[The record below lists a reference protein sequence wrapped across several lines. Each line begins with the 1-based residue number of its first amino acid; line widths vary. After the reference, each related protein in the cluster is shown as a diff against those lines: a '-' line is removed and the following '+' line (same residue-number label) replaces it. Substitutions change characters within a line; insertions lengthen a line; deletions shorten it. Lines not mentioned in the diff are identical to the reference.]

1 MKAIL
6 NQLSEPIAFV
16 ESVDAGSFSGAA
28 RSLGTTPSAISK
40 RVAKLEDRLGVRL
53 LQRTTR
59 SLSLTDEGRTYYE
72 RVARL
77 LRDLEEANDEVMSGG
92 KPCGQLTISASLDFG
107 HDLLV
112 QLMPEFL
119 SLYPDIQVDLRL
131 TDRCVDL
138 VVEGIDVALRM
149 GELPD
154 SRLIRRHLGRAE
166 FVLCASPSYLETHG
180 TPATPE
186 DLRHH
191 NCLRY
196 VYDGQPLPWQFEIDG
211 ILRTIPVNGTLN
223 SDNGPVLKTAALAG
237 LGITSLF
244 DFQAI
249 DELESQQLVSLFPHL
264 MPPGLVVQA
273 VFTHRR
279 HLSPRVQVFLD
290 FIAERY
296 ARISNVISNSAI

>member
-1 MKAIL
+1 MKAVL
-6 NQLSEPIAFV
+6 NHLPELIAFV
-16 ESVDAGSFSGAA
+16 ESVDAASFSAAA
-28 RSLGTTPSAISK
+28 RALGTTPSAISK

-59 SLSLTDEGRTYYE
+59 SLSLTDEGCTYYE
-72 RVARL
+72 RVAHL
-77 LRDLEEANDEVMSGG
+77 LQDLEEANDEVMSGG
-92 KPCGQLTISASLDFG
+92 KPCGQLTISVSLDFG
-107 HDLLV
+107 HDVLV

-119 SLYPDIQVDLRL
+119 ALYPDIQVDLRL

-138 VVEGIDVALRM
+138 VTEGIDVAVRM
-149 GELPD
+149 GDLPD

-166 FVLCASPSYLETHG
+166 FVLCASPSYLETYG
-180 TPATPE
+180 VPTTPE
-186 DLRHH
+186 ELLQH

-196 VYDGQPLPWQFEIDG
+196 VYDGKPLPWEFDIDG
-211 ILRTIPVNGTLN
+211 TLQTIQVSGTLN

-244 DFQAI
+244 DFQVI
-249 DELESQQLVSLFPHL
+249 DELKNQQLVSLFPNL
-264 MPPGLVVQA
+264 MPPGLLLQA

-279 HLSPRVQVFLD
+279 NLSPRVQVFLD

-296 ARISNVISNSAI
+296 ASIPKLTTAHS